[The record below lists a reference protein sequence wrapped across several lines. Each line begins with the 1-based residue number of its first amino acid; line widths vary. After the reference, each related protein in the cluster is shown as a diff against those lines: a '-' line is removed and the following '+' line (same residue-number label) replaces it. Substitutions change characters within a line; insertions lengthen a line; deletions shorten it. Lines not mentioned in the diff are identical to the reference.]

1 MQKRSNFPIIFIVL
15 GVLLIAGSLGILLLS
30 RPPGEQAAQNS
41 AANQGVFPAVPRVS
55 LSEAKDAFD
64 SGEAIFVDVRRSD
77 AYAEAHISGAL
88 SIPEQ
93 ELADRME
100 ELDPDQWIIPY

>member
-64 SGEAIFVDVRRSD
+64 SGEAIFVDVRSSD